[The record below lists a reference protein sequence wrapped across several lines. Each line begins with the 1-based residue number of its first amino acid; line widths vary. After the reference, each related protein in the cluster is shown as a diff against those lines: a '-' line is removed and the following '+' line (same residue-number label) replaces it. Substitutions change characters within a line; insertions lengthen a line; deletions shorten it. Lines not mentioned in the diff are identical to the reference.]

1 MIAAKREYNYYPEEE
16 KRQVKKRKVVKSKPK
31 STKAT
36 GNLKLFILFITIVS
50 TASIMVLLT
59 RYARITAINTEI
71 NNLERTYGE
80 LEKEKINLNAEID
93 SLKTSENIMGDA
105 MMKLGMGFPEDG
117 QVLYVDVKN
126 RVGEKVDGNLILKL
140 KSIVKG
146 MF

>member
-1 MIAAKREYNYYPEEE
+1 M
-16 KRQVKKRKVVKSKPK
+16 
-31 STKAT
+31 
-36 GNLKLFILFITIVS
+36 
-50 TASIMVLLT
+50 
-59 RYARITAINTEI
+59 
-71 NNLERTYGE
+71 ERTYGE